1 MLVGEV
7 VMVIKHLEVRLADV
21 LSLRVDPCTIA
32 GPRYGRIQNPR
43 RKGGVPIDEP
53 DIFDSFEDKDEGDNN
68 REGLLGEPSEE
79 TNEIAGIGGDDDHT
93 KNSNPDS
100 NPEPELKIR
109 VSVPLRN

>member
-7 VMVIKHLEVRLADV
+7 VMVIKQLQVRPADV
-21 LSLRVDPCTIA
+21 LSLRVDPLTIT
-32 GPRYGRIQNPR
+32 GPWYGRIQNPR

-53 DIFDSFEDKDEGDNN
+53 DIFNSFEDKDEGDHN
-68 REGLLGEPSEE
+68 REDLLGESGEE
-79 TNEIAGIGGDDDHT
+79 TNEIAGIGGNDDHT